1 MKVYQLDGQWWLSLE
16 NPGFDFFDNNG
27 KLKLK
32 DFPAVTRQWVETYY
46 QDGKVYKVVTYT
58 TLRANKMDVTVRR
71 EMFNNSVVEYFD
83 SFAKP
88 TKAPVYGDAKTWDG
102 EKWLDTEHP
111 MRVEVVEV
119 TAAGGVE
126 EK

>member
-1 MKVYQLDGQWWLSLE
+1 MKVYQLDGQWWLALE
-16 NPGFDFFDNNG
+16 HPGFDIFDNNG

-71 EMFNNSVVEYFD
+71 EMFNTSVVEYFD

-102 EKWLDTEHP
+102 ERWSDT
-111 MRVEVVEV
+111 
-119 TAAGGVE
+119 GL
-126 EK
+126 